1 MSPEFVLQIGKH
13 KGKTVRWV
21 MLNDRRYF
29 EWAKANVP
37 DMFEPYKPK
46 GTPKSLDTQTGGKP
60 KSLDTQNEGEP
71 VARDPWTN
79 PHLFY
84 EIAQRALREK
94 GEG

>member
-1 MSPEFVLQIGKH
+1 MNAEFVLTIGKH

-29 EWAKANVP
+29 EWARANAP
-37 DMFEPYKPK
+37 GMFEPYQPK
-46 GTPKSLDTQTGGKP
+46 GKPPLSDASLRGKP
-60 KSLDTQNEGEP
+60 GGPEPEGEP